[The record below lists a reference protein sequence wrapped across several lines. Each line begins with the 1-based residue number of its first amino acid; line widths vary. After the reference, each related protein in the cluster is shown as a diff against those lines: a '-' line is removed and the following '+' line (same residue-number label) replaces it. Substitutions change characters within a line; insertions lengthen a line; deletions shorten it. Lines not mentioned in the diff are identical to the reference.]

1 MPRIV
6 VFLGPSMPHDEAR
19 SILDADYRP
28 PARRGDILAA
38 ARDGAD
44 IICLIDGVFFQDSS
58 VAHKEI
64 LEALQMGVRVIGASS
79 MGALRAAEMDIYG
92 MEGVGGIYSAYKSGE
107 IVADDEV
114 ALVFDPITLEP
125 LSEPLINIRHNL
137 RLAVNEGFIDERSA
151 ADLLEIARARY
162 FPSRSYENLMKDATG
177 RVPEG
182 MLLRFRSFLET
193 RREDLKREDAVK
205 ALRRAAEVA
214 RELQGSGDPS
224 LRSL

>member
-28 PARRGDILAA
+28 PARRGDVLAA
-38 ARDGAD
+38 ARDGAE

-79 MGALRAAEMDIYG
+79 MGALRAAEMDVYG
-92 MEGVGGIYSAYKSGE
+92 MEGIGEIYRAYRSGE
-107 IVADDEV
+107 IAADDEV
-114 ALVFDPITLEP
+114 ALVFDPVTLEP
-125 LSEPLINIRHNL
+125 LSEPLVNIRHNL
-137 RLAVNEGFIDERSA
+137 RLAVNEGFIDAKSA

-177 RVPEG
+177 RIPEET
-182 MLLRFRSFLET
+182 LLQFRRFLES
-193 RREDLKREDAVK
+193 RRADLKREDAIR
-205 ALRRAAEVA
+205 ALRRAAEMA
-214 RELQGSGDPS
+214 RELQ
-224 LRSL
+224 LH

>member
-1 MPRIV
+1 MPRVV

-28 PARRGDILAA
+28 PARRGDVLAA

-79 MGALRAAEMDIYG
+79 MGALRAAEMDVYG
-92 MEGVGGIYSAYKSGE
+92 MEGVGEIYSAYKSGE

-114 ALVFDPITLEP
+114 ALVFDPVTLEP
-125 LSEPLINIRHNL
+125 LSEPLVNIRHNL
-137 RLAVNEGFIDERSA
+137 RLAVNEGFVDEKSA

-162 FPSRSYENLMKDATG
+162 FPSRSYENLIRDARC
-177 RVPEG
+177 RVPEET
-182 MLLRFRSFLET
+182 LLQFRRFLES
-193 RREDLKREDAVK
+193 RREDLKREDAIK

-214 RELQGSGDPS
+214 RELQV
-224 LRSL
+224 R

>member
-28 PARRGDILAA
+28 PARRGDLLAA

-64 LEALQMGVRVIGASS
+64 IEALQMGVRVIGASS
-79 MGALRAAEMDIYG
+79 MGALRAAEMDVYG
-92 MEGVGGIYSAYKSGE
+92 MEGVGEIYRAYRSGE

-114 ALVFDPITLEP
+114 ALVFDPVTLEP
-125 LSEPLINIRHNL
+125 LSEPLVNIRHNL
-137 RLAVNEGFIDERSA
+137 RLAVNDGIIDDKSA
-151 ADLLEIARARY
+151 ADLLDIARARY
-162 FPSRSYENLMKDATG
+162 FPSRSYGNLIKDATG
-177 RVPEG
+177 RIPRE
-182 MLLRFRSFLET
+182 MLLQFRIFLDT
-193 RREDLKREDAVK
+193 RRADLKREDAVK
-205 ALRRAAEVA
+205 ALMRAAEVA
-214 RELQGSGDPS
+214 RELRSSDP
-224 LRSL
+224 LL

>member
-44 IICLIDGVFFQDSS
+44 LICLIDGVFFQDSS

-79 MGALRAAEMDIYG
+79 MGALRAAEMDVYG
-92 MEGVGGIYSAYKSGE
+92 MEGVGEIYRAYRSGE

-114 ALVFDPITLEP
+114 ALIFDPVTLVP
-125 LSEPLINIRHNL
+125 LSEPLVNIRHNL
-137 RLAVNEGFIDERSA
+137 RLAVSEGCIDERTA
-151 ADLLEIARARY
+151 ADLLEMARSRY
-162 FPSRSYENLMKDATG
+162 FPSRSYENLMRDAAG
-177 RVPEG
+177 RIPEEA
-182 MLLRFRSFLET
+182 LLRFRRFLE
-193 RREDLKREDAVK
+193 RRRADLKREDAIR
-205 ALRRAAEVA
+205 ALRRAE
-214 RELQGSGDPS
+214 EISSEMDPATS
-224 LRSL
+224 